1 MKPFWIII
9 IVFFQYS
16 CSLNNKSDYLNKDPK
31 KTEQNKKIINTI
43 ETSNKKIFDMNYN
56 EFKVFLDDYVK
67 KNDYPEID

>member
-16 CSLNNKSDYLNKDPK
+16 CSLNDKSDYWNKDPK

>member
-16 CSLNNKSDYLNKDPK
+16 CLLNNKSDYWNKDPK

-56 EFKVFLDDYVK
+56 EFKVLLLIYITIK
-67 KNDYPEID
+67 